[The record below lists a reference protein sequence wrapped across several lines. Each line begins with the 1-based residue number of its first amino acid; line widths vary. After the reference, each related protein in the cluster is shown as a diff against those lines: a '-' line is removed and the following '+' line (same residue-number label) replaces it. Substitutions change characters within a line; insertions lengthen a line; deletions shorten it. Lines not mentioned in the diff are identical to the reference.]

1 LLALVAACAPAPARP
16 AAPPPASPPAA
27 PAQSAAGSTTAAAPA
42 PPAAAAS
49 GAAPAQASA
58 ALAPLSPPLD
68 VKIGVQSSVSDGGLY
83 IALAK
88 GYFREVG
95 INASV
100 EVFSAGAADYVQF
113 IATNQ
118 LQAGGPS
125 SVPALYNAAERGAN
139 LTIVADKGKLSPG
152 FGFLRLTVRKDLH
165 DSGEV
170 RGLQD
175 LKGRT
180 IAIASPYGAAHS
192 LAALSLRKIGFA
204 DGDTNIIPVPN
215 PDHIAALA
223 NRAVDAAISL
233 EPIPTRAVQQGVA
246 VILAEGEALRPNSQA
261 GMLALSPQLH
271 QNRDAALR
279 FVVAY
284 LRGVRAYNDAFVKGI
299 NRPEIVGILAEYTTL
314 KEPAAYD
321 QVKLAGL
328 DPDGVLNVDTLREDF
343 EWLKSI
349 DQIPPGQR
357 FPEQM
362 FDDSLVREAVRIL
375 GPYR

>member
-1 LLALVAACAPAPARP
+1 
-16 AAPPPASPPAA
+16 
-27 PAQSAAGSTTAAAPA
+27 
-42 PPAAAAS
+42 
-49 GAAPAQASA
+49 
-58 ALAPLSPPLD
+58 

-83 IALAK
+83 IALAR
-88 GYFREVG
+88 GYFQELG
-95 INASV
+95 INAAI
-100 EVFSAGAADYVQF
+100 EVFSAGAADYIQF

-125 SVPALYNAAERGAN
+125 SVPALYNAADRGAT
-139 LTIVADKGKLSPG
+139 LHIVADKGRLSPG

-170 RGLQD
+170 RALPD

-192 LAALSLRKIGFA
+192 LIALSLRKIGFA
-204 DGDTNIIPVPN
+204 DADSNIIPVPN

-223 NRAVDAAISL
+223 NRAVDAAVSL

-246 VILAEGEALRPNSQA
+246 TVLAEGETLRPNSQA
-261 GMLALSPQLH
+261 GMLALSSPLY

-279 FVVAY
+279 FVTAY
-284 LRGVRAYNDAFVKGI
+284 LRGVRAYNDAFVKGQG
-299 NRPEIVGILAEYTTL
+299 RAEIVSILAEYTTL
-314 KEPAAYD
+314 KDPAAYD

-328 DPDGVLNVDTLREDF
+328 DPDGAVNVDTLREDF
-343 EWLKSI
+343 EWLKTI
-349 DQIPPGQR
+349 DQLPQSMR
-357 FPEQM
+357 FPEHL
-362 FDDSLVREAVRIL
+362 FDTTLVQEAGRIL